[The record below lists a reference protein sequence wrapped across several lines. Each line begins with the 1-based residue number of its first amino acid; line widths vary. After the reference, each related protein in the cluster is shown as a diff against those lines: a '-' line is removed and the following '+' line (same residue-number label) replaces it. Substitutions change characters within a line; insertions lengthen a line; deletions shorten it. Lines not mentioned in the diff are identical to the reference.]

1 MKTNSLL
8 ALVCAAVLAGC
19 DYKVPLAEKPE
30 LPIDMHLLGAWER
43 TTPEGAIQRLLVLPL
58 GKNEYLVSFPAGSR
72 DAMFARA
79 SLCKTAG
86 LTLLQLD
93 WFGTAQGD
101 TPEDGRVYQYASY
114 SVKDD
119 TLKGRLLNADVVDR
133 DVSSAAGLSAAIE
146 ANRDNPKLFRDAWE
160 FTRAEDPAKP
170 GAPPKRP
177 PIPAAW
183 R

>member
-30 LPIDMHLLGAWER
+30 LPIDMHLVGAWER

-58 GKNEYLVSFPAGSR
+58 GKNEYLVSFPAGEK

-86 LTLLQLD
+86 MTLVQMD
-93 WFGTAQGD
+93 WFGTAQGV

-114 SVKDD
+114 SITDD

-133 DVSSAAGLSAAIE
+133 EASSSAALSAAIE
-146 ANRDNPKLFRDAWE
+146 ANVENTQLFRDIME
-160 FTRAEDPAKP
+160 FKRAKP
-170 GAPPKRP
+170 PTNPNSPLKRP
-177 PIPAAW
+177 PMPAAW